1 MQGHHHLD
9 PAALTPFAGVP
20 EIFSLAVPLFLAGL
34 FGGVSHCVGMCGPF
48 VLTQVGARLETMSAT
63 AFGGWA
69 RLRGAALAPYHLGRL
84 TTYSALGAVA
94 GGAGSL
100 LLRATEMRWTLA
112 LLLLLGATLLAV
124 QALGW
129 HRAVN
134 LGGFEEVLARV
145 SRPLTSDPRG
155 WRGYGLGVVL
165 GFLPCGLIYGA
176 LAAAAGS
183 GSAVTG
189 ATGMASFVLGTVPGL
204 VALGW
209 GGALLGARRREWL
222 RRLARPLL
230 LINALVLAALA
241 VKTIVY

>member
-1 MQGHHHLD
+1 MPL
-9 PAALTPFAGVP
+9 AGVP
-20 EIFSLAVPLFLAGL
+20 ESLSLAVPLFLAGL

-48 VLTQVGARLETMSAT
+48 VLTQVGARLETMSVA

-69 RLRGAALAPYHLGRL
+69 RLRGAALVPYHLGRL
-84 TTYSALGAVA
+84 TTYSALGALA
-94 GGAGSL
+94 GGGGSL
-100 LLRATEMRWTLA
+100 LVRATELGWALAVLLIVGAA
-112 LLLLLGATLLAV
+112 LLAA

-129 HRAVN
+129 H
-134 LGGFEEVLARV
+134 GGVRFGVLERVLARV
-145 SRPLTSDPRG
+145 SRPLTGDPRG

-183 GSAVTG
+183 GRAAAG
-189 ATGMASFVLGTVPGL
+189 AIGMAAFVLGTVPGL
-204 VALGW
+204 VAVGW

-222 RRLARPLL
+222 RRLTRPLL

-241 VKTIVY
+241 VRALG